1 MVPQVV
7 DDEFGEFLWESSSGR
22 LDRSFLS
29 KKPRQDVLVERA
41 LQPG

>member
-7 DDEFGEFLWESSSGR
+7 DDEFREFLRKSSSGR

-29 KKPRQDVLVERA
+29 KKPRQSFLPKRGS
-41 LQPG
+41 QP